1 MNYLLDT
8 NILLIY
14 LRAKEKREK
23 IESEYDP
30 FGENNNPIISIVSVG
45 EIKSI
50 AKRNYWGEK
59 KMRLLDE
66 ILNSLI
72 IIDINSEDIT
82 EKYAEIDAY
91 SQGKLIDN
99 PLPMSSRNMGKN
111 DIWIAAAT
119 TFVTKSTL
127 LTTDKDFSHLHNKY
141 FPVVTIEY

>member
-66 ILNSLI
+66 ILNSSDYNGL
-72 IIDINSEDIT
+72 
-82 EKYAEIDAY
+82 
-91 SQGKLIDN
+91 
-99 PLPMSSRNMGKN
+99 R
-111 DIWIAAAT
+111 
-119 TFVTKSTL
+119 
-127 LTTDKDFSHLHNKY
+127 
-141 FPVVTIEY
+141 